1 MRDDS
6 RPRRSTR
13 RSPDD
18 RAQATATY
26 GRPRPATGLGIRP
39 LGNGGG
45 RITALERR
53 AVLAGR
59 RRTGRHAIVV
69 ASPADTLRARLR
81 AALKGL
87 EVYAVDHGAGL
98 VRTVAEVRPTVIFL
112 DLELPGLGGL
122 DGVSRMQQLHPAA
135 KLIALADAP
144 DVAEGMLALL
154 AGVRGYCDKKISAR
168 LIRKART
175 VVLRGEMWI
184 TRGVVPLLLTRLA
197 ESARRHRDDGT
208 PLPSAFAALAPRE
221 RQIAKLVGG
230 GASNKEIAHR
240 LDVTEATVKAH
251 LTSVYRK
258 LNVSDRLRL
267 ALVVSGRHR

>member
-1 MRDDS
+1 LRIAAAA
-6 RPRRSTR
+6 RATR
-13 RSPDD
+13 RFGSD
-18 RAQATATY
+18 R
-26 GRPRPATGLGIRP
+26 GRT
-39 LGNGGG
+39 
-45 RITALERR
+45 
-53 AVLAGR
+53 AVLG
-59 RRTGRHAIVV
+59 RRTGLAAQRGAGERPIVV
-69 ASPADTLRARLR
+69 ASPAGALRARLG

-87 EVYAVDHGAGL
+87 EVHAVDDGVGL
-98 VRTVAEVRPTVIFL
+98 ARTVAEVRPTVVFV

-122 DGVSRMQQLHPAA
+122 DGVFRLQRLHPAA

-144 DVAEGMLALL
+144 DVGEGMLALL
-154 AGVRGYCDKKISAR
+154 AGVRGYCDKNISAR
-168 LIRKART
+168 LIRKARIA
-175 VVLRGEMWI
+175 VLRGEMWI

-197 ESARRHRDDGT
+197 ESARRHRDDSA
-208 PLPSAFAALAPRE
+208 PLSSAFAALAPRE

-267 ALVVSGRHR
+267 ALVVSGRQR

>member
-1 MRDDS
+1 M
-6 RPRRSTR
+6 R
-13 RSPDD
+13 RSPGD
-18 RAQATATY
+18 RAQAAARY
-26 GRPRPATGLGIRP
+26 RGAAARLAARR
-39 LGNGGG
+39 LGNDGG
-45 RITALERR
+45 RIGARGR
-53 AVLAGR
+53 PAAIAVP
-59 RRTGRHAIVV
+59 RRTGGRSIVV
-69 ASPADTLRARLR
+69 ASPAETLRARLR

-87 EVYAVDHGAGL
+87 EVHAVDDGAGL
-98 VRTVAEVRPTVIFL
+98 ARTVAEVRPTVVFF

-122 DGVSRMQQLHPAA
+122 DGVSRMQKLHPAA
-135 KLIALADAP
+135 RLIALADAP
-144 DVAEGMLALL
+144 DVGEGMLALL
-154 AGVRGYCDKKISAR
+154 AGVRGYCDKNISAR

-184 TRGVVPLLLTRLA
+184 TRNVVPLLLKRLT
-197 ESARRHRDDGT
+197 ESVRRHRDDST
-208 PLPSAFAALAPRE
+208 APLPSAFAALAPRE

-267 ALVVSGRHR
+267 ALVVSGRHH